1 MLLPPGGY
9 GHGNDVDNDRDDD
22 RYTVGCRDDV
32 GDVGDDDCG
41 DKFEGTGKSRTR
53 QEERW
58 QLILP
63 GTQWD
68 PGSKNARELHGKL

>member
-1 MLLPPGGY
+1 MILPPGGY
-9 GHGNDVDNDRDDD
+9 GHGNDVDNDKDDD
-22 RYTVGCRDDV
+22 RYTVGCGDDDG
-32 GDVGDDDCG
+32 GDADDDCG

-63 GTQWD
+63 GTQAQRT
-68 PGSKNARELHGKL
+68 PGNSMENYSR